1 MVIET
6 DRLIL
11 RELTAD
17 DASGMFEMDSN
28 PEVHRYLGN
37 KPVTSIEQSIR
48 DIEFVRRQYR
58 ENGIGRWAVILKS
71 TGQFIGWSGLK
82 LITEPVNGQT
92 NYYDVGYRFIK
103 KHWGNGYATESAKTA
118 ITLASRYWKRQ
129 KL

>member
-118 ITLASRYWKRQ
+118 ITLASRY
-129 KL
+129 